1 MKLNLAEN
9 SYVGGLFPKIP
20 DRIPGQDTLLVSAD
34 GIARKVD
41 DHLTTKDIRKGNYT
55 KVVRVPTKP
64 FSLDVKFKSV
74 SRNKPYEFEVVVG
87 VECQVKDS
95 VAYYTNSATY
105 DISDS
110 ISTALSRI
118 VTPIAKTFELTDEGI
133 DSAIFNELKKK
144 GKEKEDGFALES
156 LGITYIVHSADAE
169 PDSNAQ
175 KFVKQMTDS
184 TLNTRVEEHKANEAE
199 RLTARNME
207 SAIMRQVSEGKLD
220 MKTALEQLS
229 ASNRQEGYNRLE
241 DIERLVAFVRN
252 LQEKNLITDDEAG
265 QRINEF
271 LAALPASLPNVNTGK
286 PMLTNA
292 PRLEKKSV
300 TSDDVIDD
308 LLPDEEE
315 G

>member
-1 MKLNLAEN
+1 MKLNLVEN
-9 SYVGGLFPKIP
+9 AYVGGLFPKIP
-20 DRIPGQDTLLVSAD
+20 DRVSGQDTLLVSAD

-41 DHLTTKDIRKGNYT
+41 DHLTTKDIRKANYN
-55 KVVRVPTKP
+55 KVVRVPTAP

-74 SRNKPYEFEVVVG
+74 SKNKPYEFDVVVG
-87 VECQVKDS
+87 VECKVNDS
-95 VAYYTNSATY
+95 VAYYTNRALY

-118 VTPIAKTFELTDEGI
+118 VTPIAKAFELTDDSI
-133 DSAIFNELKKK
+133 DDAIYKKLSEH
-144 GKEKEDGFALES
+144 GYTLES
-156 LGITYIVHSADAE
+156 LGITYTVHSADAE
-169 PDSNAQ
+169 PDSNAE

-184 TLNTRVEEHKANEAE
+184 TLNTRVEEHKAIQAE

-271 LAALPASLPNVNTGK
+271 LGALPASLPNANMGK
-286 PMLTNA
+286 PMAMNA
-292 PRLEKKSV
+292 PQLEAKSV
-300 TSDDVIDD
+300 TSDETIGE
-308 LLPDEEE
+308 LLPDEENS
-315 G
+315 